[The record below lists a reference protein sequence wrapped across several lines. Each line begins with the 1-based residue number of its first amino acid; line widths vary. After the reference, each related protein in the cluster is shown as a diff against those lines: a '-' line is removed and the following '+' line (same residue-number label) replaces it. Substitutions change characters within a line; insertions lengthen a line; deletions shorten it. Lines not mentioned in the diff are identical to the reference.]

1 MSPAAP
7 GPDPPGPDGPPLAA
21 WRLSKARY
29 AATALSGTGSA
40 LRAGRWHARGRP
52 VVYAASSAALALLE
66 TLVHV
71 DRADLLRD
79 GYVAVPLAVPA
90 DLVERVAPGDLP
102 PDWRAWPHPASTRR
116 LGTAWFDG
124 RRSVALVVPSA
135 VVPHEWNVLLNP
147 THPAFHRVGVGPPE
161 PFPVDTRL
169 GRD

>member
-1 MSPAAP
+1 MA
-7 GPDPPGPDGPPLAA
+7 DRVLA
-21 WRLSKARY
+21 WRLSKATY

-71 DRADLLRD
+71 DRAELLRAE
-79 GYVAVPLAVPA
+79 YVAIPL
-90 DLVERVAPGDLP
+90 RIP
-102 PDWRAWPHPASTRR
+102 PDLIESVAVRDLATDWRDWPHPASTRA
-116 LGTAWFDG
+116 LGTAWFDT
-124 RRSVALVVPSA
+124 RRSAALRVPSA

-147 THPAFHRVGVGPPE
+147 THPDFQRIERGDPE

-169 GRD
+169 GGR

>member
-1 MSPAAP
+1 MGP
-7 GPDPPGPDGPPLAA
+7 GATGHGRPGSDGPSLAA

-29 AATALSGTGSA
+29 AASALSGVGSA

-52 VVYAASSAALALLE
+52 VVYGASSAALALLE

-79 GYVAVPLAVPA
+79 DYVAIPLAVPA
-90 DLVERVAPGDLP
+90 DLVERVGELP

-116 LGTAWFDG
+116 LGTAWFEAQ
-124 RRSVALVVPSA
+124 RSVALVVPSA

-147 THPAFHRVGVGPPE
+147 THPAFHRVGRGDPE
-161 PFPVDTRL
+161 PFPVDARL